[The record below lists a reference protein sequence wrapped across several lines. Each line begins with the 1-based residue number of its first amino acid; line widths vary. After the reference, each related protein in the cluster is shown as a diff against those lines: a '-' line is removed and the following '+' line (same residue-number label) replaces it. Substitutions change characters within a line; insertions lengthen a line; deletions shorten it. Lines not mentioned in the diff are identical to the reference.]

1 MKYIV
6 IKKFRDLQDDG
17 RIYNVGDEYKGKKT
31 KARIDELATDK
42 NRIGTPL
49 IKKEE

>member
-17 RIYNVGDEYKGKKT
+17 RIYNAVSYTHLSRTCIE
-31 KARIDELATDK
+31 ELEFD
-42 NRIGTPL
+42 
-49 IKKEE
+49 

>member
-17 RIYNVGDEYKGKKT
+17 RIYNVGDEYKGKRQKHGLT
-31 KARIDELATDK
+31 NWQRIRTGLE
-42 NRIGTPL
+42 PH
-49 IKKEE
+49 